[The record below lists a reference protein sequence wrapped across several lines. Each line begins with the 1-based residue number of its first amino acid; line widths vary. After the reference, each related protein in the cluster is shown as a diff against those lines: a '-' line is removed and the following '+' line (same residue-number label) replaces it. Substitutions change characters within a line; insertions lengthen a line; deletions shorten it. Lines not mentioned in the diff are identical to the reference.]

1 MPSLRTALNVF
12 LAVVFVINSL
22 VGVAMAAGMAT
33 HIVAATPEE
42 TRPREAHDGCPGS
55 VAKAP
60 DHHGGDDVSSSG
72 SDCCA
77 DGRCACVHHNTAI
90 TALPPLAV
98 VIARPSVLSSDV
110 TAPVSRRLIPDLRP
124 PITPIS

>member
-1 MPSLRTALNVF
+1 MAISRAVLRLL
-12 LAVVFVINSL
+12 LAVILVINSL
-22 VGVAMAAGMAT
+22 AGVAMAADMAT
-33 HIVAATPEE
+33 HIVTANSGE

-55 VAKAP
+55 VTEAQ
-60 DHHGGDDVSSSG
+60 DRQGGEEASSAG

-90 TALPPLAV
+90 AALPPLAV
-98 VIARPSVLSSDV
+98 VIAWPSMPSSDV
-110 TAPVSRRLIPDLRP
+110 TAALGRRLIPDLRP